1 MAALPELMGSRER
14 WRGAGSTST
23 CHGGCTDGLLDR
35 VMPRENTAF
44 GTSRQTD
51 EGGPAP
57 AVAAPTW
64 RREHEGVRRFVASF
78 GHAARGLVHVI
89 KTQTNARFHGAA
101 TVLVAAAACWLR
113 PSAAECALLGLA
125 VTLVWAAEAF
135 NTAIEAVVDLVT
147 PEVHPLAR
155 IAKDAAAGAVLVC
168 ALGAALA
175 GALILG
181 PPLCERLRAVWSA
194 P

>member
-1 MAALPELMGSRER
+1 MDPLPKLMGSRER
-14 WRGAGSTST
+14 SRGVGATST
-23 CHGGCTDGLLDR
+23 CHGGCTGGLLNC
-35 VMPRENTAF
+35 VMRRENTAF
-44 GTSRQTD
+44 GTSGQTD
-51 EGGPAP
+51 EGGQAP
-57 AVAAPTW
+57 DVAAPAW

-78 GHAARGLVHVI
+78 GHAARGLVHVV

-101 TVLVAAAACWLR
+101 TVLVAAAAFWLR
-113 PSAAECALLGLA
+113 PSAVECALLGLA

-135 NTAIEAVVDLVT
+135 NTAIEAAVDLVT
-147 PEVHPLAR
+147 PEVRPLAR

-168 ALGAALA
+168 ALGAALV

-181 PPLCERLRAVWSA
+181 PPLRERLLAVWSA